1 MFTVSV
7 TKVPQSTCTTLAGA
21 VPLWKVMYD
30 VAVKVRLAD
39 AHTLDEAELAA
50 KTERMETKR
59 KRTVN
64 GFELGKRKRGASKG
78 GEGLKACDQASP
90 CAVIEN

>member
-7 TKVPQSTCTTLAGA
+7 TKVPQTPCTTVAVA

-30 VAVKVRLAD
+30 MTVNVRLSG
-39 AHTLDEAELAA
+39 AHTLDIAELGARTE
-50 KTERMETKR
+50 KTETKR